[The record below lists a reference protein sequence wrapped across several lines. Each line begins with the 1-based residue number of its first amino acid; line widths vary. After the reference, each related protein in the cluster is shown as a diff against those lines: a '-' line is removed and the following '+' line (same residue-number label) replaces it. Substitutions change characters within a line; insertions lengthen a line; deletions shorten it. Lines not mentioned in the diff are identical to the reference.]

1 VCGDDVPAEALKFLL
16 QCVSRRVQ
24 TRGGMQVGQRDRPY
38 VYVVKK
44 RACECVLHTR
54 RSGMVASV
62 PDVEG
67 SMVLR
72 VVVL

>member
-1 VCGDDVPAEALKFLL
+1 MCGDDVPAEALKFLL

-24 TRGGMQVGQRDRPY
+24 SRGGVQVGQRDRPH
-38 VYVVKK
+38 VHVVKK
-44 RACECVLHTR
+44 RACECVLHAR